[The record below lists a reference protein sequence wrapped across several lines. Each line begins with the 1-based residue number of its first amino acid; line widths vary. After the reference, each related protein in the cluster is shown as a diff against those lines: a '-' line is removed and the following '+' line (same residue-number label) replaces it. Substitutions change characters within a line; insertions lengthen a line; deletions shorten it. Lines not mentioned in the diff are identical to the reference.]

1 MYLNYEDSKYDI
13 VLQTERIYAM
23 SKNHPI
29 LKTIAVIGTAVL
41 SIEAW
46 NRMIFKKMQEK
57 ESLTCVEGDFYE
69 WKHGTFFYKKIT
81 GGAGHPIVILHD
93 LFPNQNA
100 DNCDKLMNQLA
111 QHRTVYSMDLLGCG
125 RSDKP
130 AITYTNFLYVLQVV
144 ECIEKIVG
152 QPVHLVAKGRSAAIA
167 VAVAKY
173 KPEYVV
179 QLSLLD
185 PVEEENKKM
194 PDQTSKLLKALIEL
208 PVFGTLL
215 YHMAFS
221 NSESAHMGGANAR
234 YLYASIVGRYTNM
247 DVEWMPEELDI
258 PIHVIELMRVR
269 TD

>member
-1 MYLNYEDSKYDI
+1 
-13 VLQTERIYAM
+13 M

-29 LKTIAVIGTAVL
+29 LKSIAIIGAAVS

-46 NRMIFKKMQEK
+46 NRLIFKKMQEDNAP
-57 ESLTCVEGDFYE
+57 TCEEGDFHD
-69 WKHGTFFYKKIT
+69 WKHGTFFYKKRP
-81 GGAGHPIVILHD
+81 GGEGHPILILHD
-93 LFPNQNA
+93 LFPDQNA
-100 DNCDKLMNQLA
+100 DNCDKLMYQLS
-111 QHRTVYSMDLLGCG
+111 QRRTVYSMDLLGCG

-152 QPVHLVAKGRSAAIA
+152 QPVHLVAKGRSATIA

-185 PVEEENKKM
+185 PVDEEESRIM
-194 PDQTSKLLKALIEL
+194 PDDKSKLLKTLIEL
-208 PVFGTLL
+208 PVFGPLL
-215 YHMAFS
+215 YHMAFKDS
-221 NSESAHMGGANAR
+221 AVAHMGGADAR

-247 DVEWMPEELDI
+247 DVAWMLEELDI

>member
-1 MYLNYEDSKYDI
+1 
-13 VLQTERIYAM
+13 M

-29 LKTIAVIGTAVL
+29 LKTIAVVGTAVL

-46 NRMIFKKMQEK
+46 NQMIFKKIQERK
-57 ESLTCVEGDFYE
+57 SLTCEEGDFHL
-69 WKHGTFFYKKIT
+69 WKHGTFFYKKKA
-81 GGAGHPIVILHD
+81 GGAGHPILMLHD
-93 LFPNQNA
+93 LFPDQSA

-111 QHRTVYSMDLLGCG
+111 QSRTVYSMDLLGCG

-144 ECIEKIVG
+144 ECIEKIIG

-167 VAVAKY
+167 IAVAKY

-185 PVEEENKKM
+185 PTEEEESKKI
-194 PDQTSKLLKALIEL
+194 PDEKSKLLKKVIEL

-221 NSESAHMGGANAR
+221 HSGSAHIGGANAR
-234 YLYASIVGRYTNM
+234 YLYASIVGYYTNM
-247 DVEWMPEELDI
+247 DVAWMMEELDI
-258 PIHVIELMRVR
+258 PIHVIEFMRVR

>member
-1 MYLNYEDSKYDI
+1 
-13 VLQTERIYAM
+13 M

-29 LKTIAVIGTAVL
+29 LKSIAVVGAAVL

-57 ESLTCVEGDFYE
+57 ESLTCEEGDFYE
-69 WKHGTFFYKKIT
+69 WKHGTFFYKKKT
-81 GGAGHPIVILHD
+81 GGTGHPIIILHD

-100 DNCDKLMNQLA
+100 DHSDKLMNQLA

-152 QPVHLVAKGRSAAIA
+152 QPVHLVAKGRSATIA

-185 PVEEENKKM
+185 PIEEEESRKM
-194 PDQTSKLLKALIEL
+194 PDKKSKLLKTLIEL

-215 YHMAFS
+215 YHIAFS
-221 NSESAHMGGANAR
+221 DSEAAHMGGASAR

-247 DVEWMPEELDI
+247 DVAWMLEELDI

>member
-1 MYLNYEDSKYDI
+1 
-13 VLQTERIYAM
+13 M

-29 LKTIAVIGTAVL
+29 LKTIAVLGAAVL

-46 NRMIFKKMQEK
+46 NRMIFNKMQEK
-57 ESLTCVEGDFYE
+57 ESLTCEKGDFHE
-69 WKHGTFFYKKIT
+69 WKHGTFFYKKEKGDT
-81 GGAGHPIVILHD
+81 GHPILILHD
-93 LFPNQNA
+93 LFPDQSA
-100 DNCDKLMNQLA
+100 DNCDKLMNHLSK
-111 QHRTVYSMDLLGCG
+111 HRTVYSMDMLGCG

-144 ECIEKIVG
+144 ECIEKIIG

-167 VAVAKY
+167 VATAKY

-185 PVEEENKKM
+185 PVDEEESRRLPDNK
-194 PDQTSKLLKALIEL
+194 SKLLKALIEM

-215 YHMAFS
+215 YHIAFS
-221 NSESAHMGGANAR
+221 DSEAAHMGGPDAR
-234 YLYASIVGRYTNM
+234 YMYASIVGRYTNM
-247 DVEWMPEELDI
+247 DVAWMLEELDI

-269 TD
+269 ND